1 VESGPDAERR
11 SRAASRNA
19 DFEGDRP
26 WDQRR
31 CLTIHSERQSALDDS
46 GARTLRIVKGGT
58 GRRTVCETEVPQDCP
73 AVTVAVAMMPMENGE
88 KQRQLSVLLVDDDA
102 ELCGMMREF
111 FAHEGHHLECVYNGR
126 EGLTAALNGSY
137 DLVILDVMLPVLDG
151 FEVLQRL
158 RRRKDLPIIMLTA
171 RVQQKDRI
179 RGLDSGADDYLP
191 KPFDPDELLARVRA
205 VLRRSESMKRVEAG
219 EIVIGNI
226 RVNPTTREA
235 WLDDELVELT
245 ATEFDLLEMLMR
257 SAGRAVSRDE
267 ITAALFEREATPY
280 DRFLDVHISHL
291 RKKLEGGR
299 SLIRTVRGVGYVF
312 TGAA

>member
-1 VESGPDAERR
+1 MKQMDVL
-11 SRAASRNA
+11 
-19 DFEGDRP
+19 DR
-26 WDQRR
+26 
-31 CLTIHSERQSALDDS
+31 H
-46 GARTLRIVKGGT
+46 
-58 GRRTVCETEVPQDCP
+58 
-73 AVTVAVAMMPMENGE
+73 
-88 KQRQLSVLLVDDDA
+88 RQLSLLLVDDDV
-102 ELCGMMREF
+102 ELCGMMSEF
-111 FAHEGHHLECVYNGR
+111 FAQEGHHLECIYNGR

-137 DLVILDVMLPVLDG
+137 DLVILDVMLPILDG

-171 RVQQKDRI
+171 RVQQQDRI

-191 KPFDPDELLARVRA
+191 KPFDPDELLARIRA
-205 VLRRSESMKRVEAG
+205 VLRRSESLTRVEVD

-226 RVNPTTREA
+226 RVSPTTREA
-235 WLDDELVELT
+235 WLNHELLELT

-257 SAGRAVSRDE
+257 SAGRVVSRDE

-291 RKKLEGGR
+291 RRKLEGGR
-299 SLIRTVRGVGYVF
+299 GLIRTVRGVGYVF

>member
-1 VESGPDAERR
+1 MSVAIDVRQTEHAER
-11 SRAASRNA
+11 
-19 DFEGDRP
+19 
-26 WDQRR
+26 
-31 CLTIHSERQSALDDS
+31 
-46 GARTLRIVKGGT
+46 
-58 GRRTVCETEVPQDCP
+58 
-73 AVTVAVAMMPMENGE
+73 
-88 KQRQLSVLLVDDDA
+88 QRQLSLLLVDDDV

-111 FAHEGHHLECVYNGR
+111 FAQEGHHLECVYNGR

-137 DLVILDVMLPVLDG
+137 DLVILDVMLPILDG
-151 FEVLQRL
+151 FELLQRV
-158 RRRKDLPIIMLTA
+158 RRRKELPIIMLTA
-171 RVQQKDRI
+171 RVQQEDRI

-191 KPFDPDELLARVRA
+191 KPFDPDELLARIRA
-205 VLRRSESMKRVEAG
+205 VLRRSESVNRVQVD
-219 EIVIGNI
+219 EIAIGNI

-235 WLDDELVELT
+235 WLEDALLELT

-257 SAGRAVSRDE
+257 SAGRVVSRDE

-299 SLIRTVRGVGYVF
+299 GLIRTVRGVGYVF